1 MKYIIMADGE
11 GKRWNNYM
19 GVPKHLIEL
28 NGERLIDRTVRLLK
42 ENDIQNIIVMASDE
56 RYKIEGTKLIPQSI
70 REYEVD
76 RFDLQ
81 FLNGEV
87 CYLYGD
93 VYYTEETMKTIVE
106 TETKDYDFFGRYGTV
121 TSQTG
126 KTQDEIF
133 AVKVKDYNLFKDACI
148 KVKEGLKNGT
158 ITVGI
163 GWTVY
168 KYLTNGLNEH
178 ILRGHFIQID
188 DETEDFDYP
197 KDYDRWMKNKLRK
210 EGRYYG

>member
-1 MKYIIMADGE
+1 MKYIIMADGQ

-70 REYEVD
+70 REYEID

-93 VYYTEETMKTIVE
+93 VYYTEEAIQKIVE
-106 TETKDYDFFGRYGTV
+106 TPTDDILVFGRNKPSEINKKEYG
-121 TSQTG
+121 
-126 KTQDEIF
+126 ELF
-133 AVKVKDYNLFKDACI
+133 AFKVKNVDKFKQCVSYIRNEVIAGRNRDLGW
-148 KVKEGLKNGT
+148 ELYSH
-158 ITVGI
+158 I
-163 GWTVY
+163 GCPF
-168 KYLTNGLNEH
+168 
-178 ILRGHFIQID
+178 ILID
-188 DETEDFDYP
+188 DRSEDFDYP
-197 KDYDRWMKNKLRK
+197 KDFDRWLEYEHSNLLS
-210 EGRYYG
+210 

>member
-1 MKYIIMADGE
+1 MKYIIMADGQ

-93 VYYTEETMKTIVE
+93 VYYTEEAIQKIVE
-106 TETKDYDFFGRYGTV
+106 TPTDDILVFGRNKPSEINKKEYG
-121 TSQTG
+121 
-126 KTQDEIF
+126 ELF
-133 AVKVKDYNLFKDACI
+133 AFKVKNADKFKQCVSYIRNEVIAGRNR
-148 KVKEGLKNGT
+148 GLGWELYSH
-158 ITVGI
+158 I
-163 GWTVY
+163 GCPF
-168 KYLTNGLNEH
+168 
-178 ILRGHFIQID
+178 ILID
-188 DETEDFDYP
+188 DRSEDFDYP
-197 KDYDRWMKNKLRK
+197 KDFDRWLEYEHSNLLS
-210 EGRYYG
+210 